1 MKINKMK
8 TDDELTEREREGRW
22 KKGWRVKLRKRK
34 GVEVV

>member
-8 TDDELTEREREGRW
+8 TDDELTERDDRW